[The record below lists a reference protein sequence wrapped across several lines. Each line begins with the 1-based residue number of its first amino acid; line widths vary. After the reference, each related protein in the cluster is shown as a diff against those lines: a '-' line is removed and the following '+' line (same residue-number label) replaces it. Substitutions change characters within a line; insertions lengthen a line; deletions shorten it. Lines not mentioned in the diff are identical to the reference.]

1 MTSFVC
7 ILFDWDRQE
16 SNRLVPCKP
25 QKGMADLR
33 LELSD
38 VIIEIS
44 ASLICYLWNL
54 TWRITIQYCVNFTI
68 LYIIATWEYVHT
80 KLKNKNKRKQ
90 IYDLAWLVFRIN
102 KHVQMFV
109 LPGYNAIA
117 SLSAYGSAAFT
128 CTWKLRYHWL
138 KGLPRCQVLIMRPRP
153 EMVDRIFTVA
163 EAMFTECK
171 ITISCGRLTKQLKK
185 DRPIMLTF
193 AWNIIAL

>member
-1 MTSFVC
+1 MQAPGRHGWFKIGTQRCDNRNQC
-7 ILFDWDRQE
+7 ITYL
-16 SNRLVPCKP
+16 
-25 QKGMADLR
+25 
-33 LELSD
+33 LSVKSYVTNHNTVLCEFYD
-38 VIIEIS
+38 SVYNCYMR
-44 ASLICYLWNL
+44 ICSHQ
-54 TWRITIQYCVNFTI
+54 IT
-68 LYIIATWEYVHT
+68 
-80 KLKNKNKRKQ
+80 KKNKRKQ

-117 SLSAYGSAAFT
+117 SLSANGSAAFT

-171 ITISCGRLTKQLKK
+171 ITISCGRLTKQFKK